1 MKRWLRRLRGAVG
14 MALTWGVAW
23 AVPGLLVGVPQWIL
37 VGLIAGAGFSVVLG
51 IAERRHRL
59 EELSL
64 PRVAA
69 WGAVGAVGSAL
80 VAMPLLLL
88 ISGGAL
94 AVLPFLSVVAG
105 LGAGSAAGTLAIAR
119 KADTG
124 NALGAGRSAR
134 LPPELR

>member
-1 MKRWLRRLRGAVG
+1 

-23 AVPGLLVGVPQWIL
+23 AVPGLLAGVPQWIL
-37 VGLIAGAGFSVVLG
+37 VGLISGAGFSVVLG

-64 PRVAA
+64 PRVAG

-94 AVLPFLSVVAG
+94 AILPFLAVVAA

-119 KADTG
+119 GADARESLEPG
-124 NALGAGRSAR
+124 EGAR